1 MFLPDGGIYVLCILV
16 VLCISLLDV
25 IIIIIKHAFLMISG
39 SRDKIRLKY
48 HRSNINNKVIMY
60 YATNNNVLPILMK
73 ITNYTDKDVR

>member
-1 MFLPDGGIYVLCILV
+1 MFYVYILILV

-25 IIIIIKHAFLMISG
+25 IIIIIKHTFLMISG
-39 SRDKIRLKY
+39 SKDKIRLKY

>member
-1 MFLPDGGIYVLCILV
+1 MFYVGILV

-25 IIIIIKHAFLMISG
+25 IIIIIKHTFLMISG